1 MGAARA
7 AGPHAKREEF
17 IMTRA
22 ATSMLAALLC
32 VCLTGCGGA
41 LVRLAKAGEWAEVDR
56 RARAEAR
63 VPRGK
68 AARAW
73 AQALVELGDPEQA
86 RAVLLRDFRTGG
98 HEASLLQLARLEY
111 ELGLLGIAGAHYT
124 RLLEIDVDTLQES
137 SAVEDQKAA
146 CELLR
151 ARARAEAVLGEA
163 LAADTDMRRL
173 ATVCPS
179 SIDAADREFLST
191 LRPQAQE
198 QAEGRR
204 TLDPLASA
212 PSMIE
217 AEVEL
222 AQQLELARKR
232 GPRAVAALAAAMEIE
247 VAPDDVAVLLAAE
260 FGGGLGAGLV
270 SRRRLSAWVGNNDVA
285 AVALAID
292 TLPAGPREYALLRL
306 ASVRAVVNADVERQS
321 WIVGA
326 MSSVGGQ
333 GPHEAAKAWRVAAV
347 GGDLGGAEFALNTN
361 LRDMIPPAVEPT
373 PGPGTGKKPPSKSEP
388 LALTPKLPHWSL
400 RVPVD
405 LRSFDLLLTLARLFE
420 QRGEAVLALE
430 LRRSVLVAGHEVG
443 LAQVTAAAVEEVR
456 RQLAL
461 GRPWQALALA
471 EVVPGPLLDEVL
483 PAIASAI
490 GLVRAAGLAE
500 ADEADRNVVWRSL
513 GDAWFEQWDPRLDA
527 ALGGLVLSEGDESEH
542 RHGVHRCPS
551 LGSWLDPAASEQ
563 LRQVGLDPERSRA
576 ALSAAFVDL
585 GAPETGIEL
594 ARALESDLALSCS
607 APLVPLLSAGPHAL
621 ALADLDER
629 LIHAPGLGAS
639 MQLQLHAEV
648 ALANGQ
654 QSRADLLT
662 IGAAA
667 QTAHPRELWAR
678 AAIAGRTHGA
688 REYTIEALRQVLLHG
703 DGLGDVAA
711 RRELMLM
718 RLRDVDVDEVLRS
731 GDSNA
736 SEALAEQ
743 LRVHVAEAPAPR
755 RWALVEA
762 LLWTLASEPRA
773 DALAWALLLDA
784 VLDDAIRVTH
794 ADAVAALEQAA
805 SGEPDDA
812 TPSDGAGAASPGP
825 ARLDFLAD
833 VDALC
838 EYDLEAKD
846 LARMIGVATTCAP
859 KPRAKALAML
869 LTSTSEPAR
878 VELRTRIL
886 AGPVAIEIDPERPGA
901 ARSVASLARDGLS
914 LRVVFDL
921 PVEPVFVVDG

>member
-1 MGAARA
+1 MSS
-7 AGPHAKREEF
+7 KRRGLV
-17 IMTRA
+17 TRA
-22 ATSMLAALLC
+22 ATSILAGLLC
-32 VCLTGCGGA
+32 LGLTGCGGA
-41 LVRLAKAGEWAEVDR
+41 LVRLAKAGEWAEVDA

-98 HEASLLQLARLEY
+98 KEASLLQLARLEH
-111 ELGLLGIAGAHYT
+111 ELGLAGMAGAHYT
-124 RLLEIDVDTLQES
+124 RLLEIDVDTLQHS
-137 SAVEDQKAA
+137 SALDDQTAA
-146 CELLR
+146 CGLLR
-151 ARARAEAVLGEA
+151 ARARAEALLGEA

-173 ATVCPS
+173 ALVCPE

-204 TLDPLASA
+204 TLEAGEGSLSSA
-212 PSMIE
+212 PSMAE
-217 AEVEL
+217 AEAEL

-232 GPRAVAALAAAMEIE
+232 GPRAVAALADAAQIE

-270 SRRRLSAWVGNNDVA
+270 SRQRLSAWVGDNDVA
-285 AVALAID
+285 AVAVAID
-292 TLPAGPREYALLRL
+292 TLPEGPREYALLRL
-306 ASVRAVVNADVERQS
+306 ASVRTVVNADVEQQS

-326 MSSVGGQ
+326 MRSVGGQ

-361 LRDMIPPAVEPT
+361 LRDMIPVVEPA
-373 PGPGTGKKPPSKSEP
+373 PAPGTGKPGKPPPKSAP
-388 LALTPKLPHWSL
+388 LPPAPKLPHWSL

-443 LAQVTAAAVEEVR
+443 LAQVSAAAVEEVR

-483 PAIASAI
+483 PAVASAI

-500 ADEADRNVVWRSL
+500 ADEADRNVVWRLL
-513 GDAWFEQWDPRLDA
+513 GDAWFEQWDPRLEA
-527 ALGGLVLSEGDESEH
+527 ALGGLDLSAGSGLS
-542 RHGVHRCPS
+542 RHGHGCPS
-551 LGSWLDPAASEQ
+551 LGSWLDPEASEQ
-563 LRQVGLDPERSRA
+563 LRRVGLDPDRTRA
-576 ALSAAFVDL
+576 ALLGAFADL
-585 GAPETGIEL
+585 GAPATGIEL

-607 APLVPLLSAGPHAL
+607 APLVTLLSAGPHAL

-629 LIHAPGLGAS
+629 LVHAPGLAAS
-639 MQLQLHAEV
+639 TQMQLHAEL
-648 ALANGQ
+648 ALANGEPN
-654 QSRADLLT
+654 RASLLT

-667 QTAHPRELWAR
+667 QTEHPRELWAR
-678 AAIAGRTHGA
+678 AAIAGRTLGA

-703 DGLGDVAA
+703 DGRGEVAA

-731 GDSNA
+731 GDANA
-736 SEALAEQ
+736 AQALAEQ
-743 LRVHVAEAPAPR
+743 LRVHVSEAPGPR
-755 RWALVEA
+755 RWALVDA

-773 DALAWALLLDA
+773 DALAWALLIDA
-784 VLDDAIRVTH
+784 VLDDHVRLTH
-794 ADAVAALEQAA
+794 ADAVAALERAA
-805 SGEPDDA
+805 IGKSA
-812 TPSDGAGAASPGP
+812 GAGDTAAP
-825 ARLDFLAD
+825 RQLDFLAD

-838 EYDLEAKD
+838 EYDLESNEP
-846 LARMIGVATTCAP
+846 ARMIGVATTCTP
-859 KPRAKALAML
+859 QQRAKALASL
-869 LTSTSEPAR
+869 LTHTPEPAR
-878 VELRTRIL
+878 AELRTRVL
-886 AGPVAIEIDPERPGA
+886 AGPVAIENDPERPGA
-901 ARSVASLARDGLS
+901 ARSVSSLARDGLS